1 MEIMI
6 KNPIMLYQSLLVFI
20 AIALWVII
28 ASAAIEQFRWH
39 LKFSSGLLIHSGI
52 IVISIASVATIIKSR
67 NFSAILN
74 AISFNKPACRYYL
87 IAIVL
92 ALVIWIADFWLQLFF
107 FLDDGKKD
115 GLSLQT
121 DINHFGVLSIVIASC
136 LLAPIA
142 EEILFRGIL
151 LKGLLEKSGPF
162 TAIIISALLFAV
174 IHFSSQDFISLFIA
188 AFCYAFLTIKA
199 QSILPAI
206 LAHLIN
212 NGVTIY
218 YLITL

>member
-1 MEIMI
+1 MI
-6 KNPIMLYQSLLVFI
+6 NPPITLYQSLLIFLG
-20 AIALWVII
+20 IALWVII
-28 ASAAIEQFRWH
+28 ASAAIDYFRWH
-39 LKFSSGLLIHSGI
+39 LKFSAGLLIHSGI
-52 IVISIASVATIIKSR
+52 IVISIASVSAIIKSR

-74 AISFNKPACRYYL
+74 TISFKKTTWRYYL
-87 IAIVL
+87 IAIIL
-92 ALVIWIADFWLQLFF
+92 ALVIWVADFWLQLFF

-121 DINHFGVLSIVIASC
+121 EINHFGLLSIVIASC

-151 LKGLLEKSGPF
+151 LKGLLEKLTPF
-162 TAIIISALLFAV
+162 AAIIISALLFAA
-174 IHFSSQDFISLFIA
+174 IHFSSQDFISLFVA
-188 AFCYAFLTIKA
+188 AFGYAFLTIKA

-212 NGVTIY
+212 NGVTLY